1 MNSWF
6 SMHGYA
12 IYVWPSYGIVA
23 LVLGFYAVYTNSYR
37 NRVYASLKKASSIK
51 S

>member
-1 MNSWF
+1 MSSWF

-12 IYVWPSYGIVA
+12 IYVWSSYGIVA
-23 LVLGFYAVYTNSYR
+23 LVLSFYTLYTNSYSK
-37 NRVYASLKKASSIK
+37 RVNASLKKAISIN